1 MRSRFA
7 TRTREEWWIE
17 LSSLEDIAVAP
28 VLDISEVEADPHV
41 KQRNMVVDAG
51 IFRKEVVK
59 QVGIGPKFSKTPGS
73 IRSLGRIPGEDTFDV
88 LSKSGIS
95 KSDIEKLFKS
105 GAAH

>member
-1 MRSRFA
+1 M
-7 TRTREEWWIE
+7 
-17 LSSLEDIAVAP
+17 SSLEDIAVAP

-51 IFRKEVVK
+51 IFREEVVR